1 MTRNEHEGRIMNP
14 ESKKLLNTL
23 IQNPEREFNKKEL
36 AEEAEISRDALY
48 RRWDSMEQLGVL
60 EETGSRYKLNQDN
73 DTVSQLKAIINKIE
87 N

>member
-1 MTRNEHEGRIMNP
+1 MTRKEGEGRIMNP
-14 ESKKLLNTL
+14 ESKKLLSTL
-23 IQNPEREFNKKEL
+23 IKNPEREFNKKEL

-48 RRWDSMEQLGVL
+48 RRWNSMEQLGVL
-60 EETGSRYKLNQDN
+60 EDTGSRYKLNQDN

>member
-1 MTRNEHEGRIMNP
+1 MTRKEGEGRIMNP
-14 ESKKLLNTL
+14 ESKKLLKTL
-23 IQNPEREFNKKEL
+23 IKNPEREFNKKEL

-48 RRWDSMEQLGVL
+48 RRWGSMEQLGVL

>member
-1 MTRNEHEGRIMNP
+1 MTRKEGEGRIMNP
-14 ESKKLLNTL
+14 ESKKLLKTL
-23 IQNPEREFNKKEL
+23 IKNPEREFNKKEL

-48 RRWDSMEQLGVL
+48 RRWNSMEQLELL

>member
-1 MTRNEHEGRIMNP
+1 MTRNKGKGIMNP

-48 RRWDSMEQLGVL
+48 RRWDKFEQLVL
-60 EETGSRYKLNQDN
+60 EEKGSKYKLRDN
-73 DTVSQLKAIINKIE
+73 SLVHNLKQIIAEIDSQNA
-87 N
+87 